1 MDQDPCRMLTR
12 VPGLQ
17 KPISIIRATSNG
29 KTQIFKGTKV
39 STKLALGFGVVVL
52 LLIVVTVST
61 VFRIRAIN
69 DDIANIV
76 DDRSIK
82 LSLGS
87 GMTLRPSSLPVR
99 QAPFQ
104 RSIDK
109 PLRSRALAPSK

>member
-1 MDQDPCRMLTR
+1 MLTR

-39 STKLALGFGVVVL
+39 STKLALGFGVVVVL